1 MSLGD
6 DDRDGRGPG
15 DGGGVS
21 AAGDFSLVSEWNGA
35 VFLL

>member
-1 MSLGD
+1 MCSS
-6 DDRDGRGPG
+6 GRGRGREPG

-21 AAGDFSLVSEWNGA
+21 AAGDFSLVAEWDGA